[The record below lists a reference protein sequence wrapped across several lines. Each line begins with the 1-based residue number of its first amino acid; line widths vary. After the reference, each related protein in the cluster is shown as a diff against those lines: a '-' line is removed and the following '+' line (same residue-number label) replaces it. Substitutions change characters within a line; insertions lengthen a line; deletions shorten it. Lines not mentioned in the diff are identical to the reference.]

1 VPIEL
6 PFDPQ
11 WYWGYYADIAKAFP
25 SADPDAMRAHFQ
37 TKGYFEGRA
46 GTAEML
52 LDVNRWLKLVK
63 GD

>member
-1 VPIEL
+1 
-6 PFDPQ
+6 
-11 WYWGYYADIAKAFP
+11 
-25 SADPDAMRAHFQ
+25 MRAHFQ

-52 LDVNRWLKLVK
+52 LDVDRWLKLAK